1 MIGGTTRKSVL
12 ALTVMLTVLSTGSFA
27 FATGDADGDGLLDDW
42 ELQFFGSLSQD
53 GQGDFDGD
61 EFTNLEEFGAG
72 TDPTDSMDKPGP
84 PRNDK
89 PH

>member
-1 MIGGTTRKSVL
+1 
-12 ALTVMLTVLSTGSFA
+12 
-27 FATGDADGDGLLDDW
+27 LLDDW